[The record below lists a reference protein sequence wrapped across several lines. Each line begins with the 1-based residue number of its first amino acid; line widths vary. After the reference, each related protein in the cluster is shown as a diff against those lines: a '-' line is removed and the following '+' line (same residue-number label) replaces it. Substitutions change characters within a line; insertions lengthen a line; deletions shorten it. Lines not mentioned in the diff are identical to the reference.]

1 MNQIVLDAGWEVR
14 RADAL
19 DALPAIWDGDAGWLP
34 ATVPGV
40 VHQDLLRHGL
50 IADPFFGLEE
60 TAAQWIG
67 ESDWIYRCRVA
78 LAPAAAGERT
88 VLCCDGLDTIAD
100 VWLNDVWLGRSEN
113 MFVPWRHDITDVVRP
128 GENAL
133 VIRFASAWHH
143 GRAREA
149 QHGAHPVWN
158 GDASRVHVRKAQY
171 HYGWDWGP
179 VLLTSGPWLPV
190 RIERARGRIA
200 EAHLP
205 VTLAD
210 DHGTAT
216 VAPVLRVTG
225 AVDMV
230 RLAVHDPAGALVVS
244 AELRPEQG
252 LATARLELARP
263 ALWWPA
269 GYGAQARYTVALT
282 ACAADGSVL
291 DRLERRIGIRALQL
305 VQAPLVDEP
314 GSSFVFCVNGVEI
327 FCGGANWIPADSLL
341 PRITPARYRAWVEHA
356 VALNMVMLRVWGGG
370 IYEHEAFYEACDDLG
385 VLVWQDFMFGCGI
398 YPADDAFRA
407 LVRAEAEAQVRRLR
421 DRPCLAL
428 WCGNNEDYQIA
439 ESIGA
444 YDAAQPPDAAGR
456 FPARVIYEQDLPAV
470 VAQLDPARPYWPGSP
485 YAGRTTADG
494 TVGDRHV
501 WDVWHGAMAPYQA
514 YPAYAGR
521 FVSEF
526 GMQALPVRAT
536 IEAFTTPDERFP
548 QSRTLDHHNKAAGG
562 PMRLM
567 AYLVDNLRVPADLD
581 GMIYATQ
588 VIQAEALAAAYGG
601 WRRRW
606 GAPGQRSTA
615 GALVWQLNDCWPVTS
630 WAITDYWLRPKLAC
644 AAVARA
650 LAPVALGVLREG
662 ASAARY
668 WAVNGTLEP
677 VSGVLEVRRWSLAGA
692 LRGSLCIAVTLGP
705 NQACEL
711 GGITCAGDDV
721 LALRLLVAGRVVAR
735 AAAWPEPLK
744 HQHLHD
750 PAFALERCDAT
761 TVRVWVSCPARGVWL
776 AAGAD
781 VRWGEQYLDVFP
793 DDPWL
798 VPVVGLGDQVP
809 QVRSLY
815 DAQRG

>member
-1 MNQIVLDAGWEVR
+1 MIEAMLDGGWELR

-19 DALPAIWDGDAGWLP
+19 DALPAIWDSDAGWLP

-50 IADPFFGLEE
+50 IPDPFFGLDE
-60 TAAQWIG
+60 AAVQWVG
-67 ESDWIYRCRVA
+67 EADWIYRCRFM

-88 VLCCDGLDTIAD
+88 TLCCDGLDTIAD
-100 VWLNDVWLGRSEN
+100 VWLNDVWLGRSET
-113 MFVPWRHDITDVVRP
+113 MFTPWRRDITDVARA
-128 GENAL
+128 GENTL

-158 GDASRVHVRKAQY
+158 GDPSRVHVRKAQY

-190 RIERARGRIA
+190 RIERARGWIS
-200 EAHLP
+200 EVHLP

-210 DHGTAT
+210 DRGMAT
-216 VAPVLRVTG
+216 VAPVLRVAG
-225 AVDMV
+225 AVDV
-230 RLAVHDPAGALVVS
+230 VQLAIHDPAGALVAE
-244 AELRPEQG
+244 AELRPDQG
-252 LATARLELARP
+252 CAEGRLELARP

-269 GYGAQARYTVALT
+269 GYGAQSRYRVVLT
-282 ACAADGSVL
+282 ARAADGSVL
-291 DRLERRIGIRALQL
+291 HRLERRIGIRDLRLIQT
-305 VQAPLVDEP
+305 PLAAEP
-314 GSSFVFCVNGVEI
+314 GTSFVFCVNGVEI

-407 LVRAEAEAQVRRLR
+407 LVRTEAEAQVRRLR

-444 YDAAQPPDAAGR
+444 YDAAQSPDAASR
-456 FPARVIYEQDLPAV
+456 FPARVIYEQDLPSV
-470 VAQLDPARPYWPGSP
+470 VAQLDPGRPYWPGSP

-514 YPAYAGR
+514 YPQYAGR

-526 GMQALPVRAT
+526 GMQALPARAT
-536 IEAFTTPDERFP
+536 IEAFTTPGERFP

-562 PMRLM
+562 PQRLM
-567 AYLVDNLRVPADLD
+567 AYLVDTLRVPADLD
-581 GMIYATQ
+581 GMIYASQ
-588 VIQAEALAAAYGG
+588 IIQAEALAAAYGG

-606 GAPGQRSTA
+606 GTPGQRSTA

-650 LAPVALGVLREG
+650 LAPVAVGVVREH
-662 ASAARY
+662 AQLAQY
-668 WAVNGTLEP
+668 WAVNGTLAP
-677 VSGVLEVRRWSLAGA
+677 VSAVVEVRRWSLDGA
-692 LRGSLCIAVTLGP
+692 LRGSVHSEVTLGP
-705 NQACEL
+705 NQAHEL
-711 GGITCAGDDV
+711 GGIACAGDDV
-721 LALRLLVAGRVVAR
+721 IALRLVVADQVVAR

-744 HQHLHD
+744 HQQLRD
-750 PAFALERCDAT
+750 PGLTLERCDAAAI
-761 TVRVWVSCPARGVWL
+761 RVWASCPAKAVWL
-776 AAGAD
+776 DAGD
-781 VRWGEQYLDVFP
+781 GVHWGEQYLDVFP